1 MSVFLDA
8 RRAFHAQLLKSILH
22 VGKGDVPSNADKDNR
37 ASIAIAREIVSQ
49 IGTAA
54 RKSRKAAQTSGAQFE
69 DACAD
74 FLSATFAELGHL
86 RPGKW
91 HVGTPSYLFQIGT
104 QKTISG
110 FDQFAHLA
118 DLEALA
124 AANRSLAA
132 AIGSDYLIKPDI
144 VVAREPES
152 DAQINA
158 ARELVDAAVAVRTP
172 LRAANSRLPIL
183 HASISC
189 KWTLRSDRA
198 QNARSEGL
206 NLVKNRKG
214 RVPHIAV
221 ITAEPTPARIASIA
235 LGTGEI
241 DCVYHFALPELQA
254 ALAKLDLPD
263 AQLMLQTMVEGRRL
277 RDIADLPLDLAV

>member
-1 MSVFLDA
+1 MSVFSEA
-8 RRAFHAQLLKSILH
+8 RRSFHAQLLKSILH
-22 VGKGDVPSNADKDNR
+22 VGKADVPSNADKDSR
-37 ASIAIAREIVSQ
+37 ASVAIAQEIVSQ
-49 IGTAA
+49 IGDAA
-54 RKSRKAAQTSGAQFE
+54 RKNRKAAQTSGAQFE

-74 FLSATFAELGHL
+74 FLGATFSELGHL
-86 RPGKW
+86 RPGTW
-91 HVGTPSYLFQIGT
+91 RVGTPSHLFQTGT
-104 QKTISG
+104 QKTIAG
-110 FDQFAHLA
+110 FDQFVHLA

-124 AANRSLAA
+124 AVNTSLAA
-132 AIGSDYLIKPDI
+132 AIGGDYLIKPDI
-144 VVAREPES
+144 VIVREPEPE
-152 DAQINA
+152 ARINLD
-158 ARELVDAAVAVRTP
+158 RELVDAAVAVRTP
-172 LRAANSRLPIL
+172 LRAANSQLPIL

-198 QNARSEGL
+198 QNARAEGL

-254 ALAKLDLPD
+254 ALTNLDFPD
-263 AQLMLQTMVEGRRL
+263 AKLMLQTMVEGRRL
-277 RDIADLPLDLAV
+277 RDIADLPLDLAI

>member
-1 MSVFLDA
+1 MSVFSDA
-8 RRAFHAQLLKSILH
+8 RSAFHAQLLGSILH
-22 VGKGDVPSNADKDNR
+22 VRRGGVPSNADKDSR
-37 ASIAIAREIVSQ
+37 ASVEIAQAIVAK
-49 IGTAA
+49 IGVAA
-54 RKSRKAAQTSGAQFE
+54 RRNRKAAQTSGVKFE
-69 DACAD
+69 AACAD
-74 FLSATFAELGHL
+74 FLAATFSRLDRL
-86 RPGKW
+86 RPGSW
-91 HVGTPSYLFQIGT
+91 LIGTPSQLFQERA

-110 FDQFAHLA
+110 YDQFTHLA

-124 AANRSLAA
+124 ATSTSLAA

-144 VVAREPES
+144 VIAREPES
-152 DAQINA
+152 DARINA
-158 ARELVDAAVAVRTP
+158 DQALIDAEIALRTP
-172 LRAANSRLPIL
+172 LRAANSKLPIL

-206 NLVKNRKG
+206 NLIKNRKG

-254 ALAKLDLPD
+254 AVTELGHSD
-263 AQLMLQTMVEGRRL
+263 ALSMLQIMVDGRRL

>member
-1 MSVFLDA
+1 MSVFSDA
-8 RRAFHAQLLKSILH
+8 RRAFHAQLLNSILH
-22 VGKGDVPSNADKDNR
+22 VGKSGVPSNADKDSR
-37 ASIAIAREIVSQ
+37 ASIAIAQAIVSQ
-49 IGTAA
+49 IGDAA

-74 FLSATFAELGHL
+74 FLRTTFSELGHL
-86 RPGKW
+86 RPGIW
-91 HVGTPSYLFQIGT
+91 RVGTPAHLFKTGT
-104 QKTISG
+104 QKTIAG

-118 DLEALA
+118 DLETLA
-124 AANRSLAA
+124 AANTGLAA

-152 DAQINA
+152 DARINE
-158 ARELVDAAVAVRTP
+158 ARELVDSGIAVRTP

-254 ALAKLDLPD
+254 ELAKLDLPD